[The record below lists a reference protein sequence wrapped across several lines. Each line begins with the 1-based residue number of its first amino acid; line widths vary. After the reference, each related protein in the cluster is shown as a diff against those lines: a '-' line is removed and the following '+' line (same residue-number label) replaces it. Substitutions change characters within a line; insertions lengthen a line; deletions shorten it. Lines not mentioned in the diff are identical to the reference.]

1 MSRSDLCKSVSR
13 GQGLHTLET
22 PLQEKSNCPH
32 VLFGHH
38 PALFIPF
45 WALNIHILPGVN
57 FKIFPP
63 LPWMSNFL
71 PSCRETSPSFFL
83 FFSTFLPSHS
93 LSLSIFLHLFDL
105 STVKPGPDTY
115 EPRNIVLSRTKYSTS
130 SLSTTITM
138 VSEFLFFFSSFFF
151 FFFSN

>member
-71 PSCRETSPSFFL
+71 PWDFLPWDLPFFL
-83 FFSTFLPSHS
+83 SFFSTFLPSHS

-138 VSEFLFFFSSFFF
+138 VSEFFFF
-151 FFFSN
+151 FLLLLLFF